1 SKESLFL
8 QEAGFTFLDHAPD
21 SKPSHL
27 IDVIGMVK
35 DEKLHF
41 IWMYSREQFS
51 RLTIQMIADGMLRHL
66 RQLINKR
73 TTESAFTAS
82 DFADA

>member
-1 SKESLFL
+1 M
-8 QEAGFTFLDHAPD
+8 QETGFTFLDHAPD

-51 RLTIQMIADGMLRHL
+51 KL
-66 RQLINKR
+66 K
-73 TTESAFTAS
+73 FK
-82 DFADA
+82 